1 KEALAA
7 LRHLDAYLPHPSVRG
22 NLGHAVSERLKAL
35 IGGEVSFW
43 LDAVRVVHGPDI
55 RKLVDSPTVLA
66 VVSAGP
72 SGPRG
77 LIEVELGPNAQESWR
92 QWVQSSLH
100 RLGGAKVT
108 LSAVVGETELTGA
121 ELAAVEEGDVVVVEN
136 FMLAPDL
143 RTGKAV
149 VTAGR
154 GRNARV
160 HVAV

>member
-1 KEALAA
+1 
-7 LRHLDAYLPHPSVRG
+7 
-22 NLGHAVSERLKAL
+22 
-35 IGGEVSFW
+35 
-43 LDAVRVVHGPDI
+43 
-55 RKLVDSPTVLA
+55 
-66 VVSAGP
+66 
-72 SGPRG
+72 
-77 LIEVELGPNAQESWR
+77 
-92 QWVQSSLH
+92 QSSLH

-160 HVAV
+160 HAAVVDAGGRYGLSIERFERVKEPDMAGKKSEEPELNTNPGEEGANLRETAGLLGDVPLVVKVELGRV